1 MVVLC
6 VPALHKTETQSKIE
20 DLCKNYKCAGNA
32 TGKAHSLKDKM
43 IEEQLRIAEEAL
55 QDETNRSRAGFSS
68 GPTPDPGVNQPSNPD
83 LGSIK
88 KKFSF
93 LAEYSDDFI
102 SKNGLDT
109 IIKLESTALRLKEA
123 EKGRATEEKLAMNR
137 DELAATTIRVMA
149 GVDNRWDQIH
159 PARFLPGAACSAAQ
173 LWLLA

>member
-1 MVVLC
+1 
-6 VPALHKTETQSKIE
+6 
-20 DLCKNYKCAGNA
+20 
-32 TGKAHSLKDKM
+32 M
-43 IEEQLRIAEEAL
+43 IEEQLRIPEEAL

-68 GPTPDPGVNQPSNPD
+68 GPTPDPGADQPSNPD

-123 EKGRATEEKLAMNR
+123 EKGRPRRRN
-137 DELAATTIRVMA
+137 
-149 GVDNRWDQIH
+149 W
-159 PARFLPGAACSAAQ
+159 P
-173 LWLLA
+173 